1 MCIMKSRFSIALL
14 LFVAL
19 CTLAM
24 GQNTSIIIK
33 GNVKARSNG
42 ETLVGVSITEVDATN
57 RVQSGTVTDEDGNY
71 LLKIK
76 SPNNKLAFNY
86 MGFKKQTLAI
96 GNNRTINVSLEDAT
110 VELGTVTIQG
120 EKKFGSGDFQ
130 IPEREISQA
139 VQTLNMGDLEGIQVG
154 SIDEALQG
162 RIAGLD
168 IVSNSGNPG
177 SGSSMRIRG
186 TSSINSNAEPL
197 LVMNGIAYSVDSDP
211 NFDFVNSNQEQWA
224 SMLSINPDDIL
235 EITVLKDAASTAI
248 WGTRGANGV
257 ISIVTK
263 KGAIGPTRI
272 QYTYR
277 LSGTKQ
283 PKGVNMLN
291 GDDYTMM
298 MKQALFNAEQDEAA
312 SDVPELSYDPSFSEY
327 EEFNNNTDWVKEV
340 SQIGVIHDHNLSISG
355 GGERAQFRISAGFL
369 DNTGTIIG
377 TGMNRVTTRTSMD
390 YTVSDRLR
398 FSSEFS
404 FTYTKR
410 ENASGSIL
418 DLAYRKMPNVSIYEQ
433 DANGND
439 TEKYYTISR
448 TSELDAAQRDLQN
461 PVALA
466 KLGKS
471 DETSYSIIPV
481 LRLTYDL
488 SDPDVNYLRYQATFQ
503 FNVNNSKRASFT
515 PWEVSN
521 VAWDNSSVNAASNSA
536 SQSSGIDV
544 DNSLT
549 WQPRFTDR
557 DHNLVVSLN
566 QQMRTS
572 NSGSQNVDSY
582 GISSRTS
589 HDATQEAYLSSIG
602 SGRSSS
608 RGVGLSGRFNYSYK
622 RKYVLSGTLRRDGSN
637 KFGEDKRWGYF
648 PGLSAKWIISDEPFM
663 DFTKSIISEFSVRPS
678 WGLTGREPGGSYLH
692 FSRYTAYDK
701 YIDMQ
706 AIRPISLRLSNL
718 QWETTSQF
726 NYGAD
731 LRLFDRKLNIEWNA
745 YFKRTTDMLFS
756 GFALPQSSGFESIS
770 NVNAGT
776 MDNEG
781 YEVNFNTSRLVKF
794 GKFTADFS
802 MNFANNFNKII
813 EIDETILKSYN
824 KDYDFK
830 NKTYMTRLETGHSY
844 GSIYGFLDR
853 GVYKYDKYIPDEQE
867 DAPVARDVNG
877 NVIVDE
883 YGIGLPMTFAYGTT
897 SQYEFRGGDA
907 KYEDINHDG
916 TIDELDIVYLGNSN
930 PLFSGGF
937 GTSLRYKDLSCNMFF
952 NYRVGNKVVN
962 MARMNAE
969 SMYGYDNQSIAV
981 NWRWRKDGDVTP
993 IPRAL
998 KQAGF
1003 NSLGS
1008 SRYVEDAS
1016 FLRFRNI
1023 QINYAVPA
1031 AKLKPYKIDR
1041 LSVYLTVNN
1050 IAVFSKY
1057 TGVDPEVGTGNMGN
1071 VASDNSKTPR
1081 SKDLTFGLTVGL

>member
-1 MCIMKSRFSIALL
+1 MKSKFSIALL

-19 CTLAM
+19 CTFAM
-24 GQNTSIIIK
+24 GQATSSIIVK
-33 GNVKARSNG
+33 GSVKAKLNG
-42 ETLVGVSITEVDATN
+42 ETLIGVQVSEIDATN
-57 RVQSGTVTDEDGNY
+57 RVQNGTVTNEDGEY
-71 LLKIK
+71 VIKIK
-76 SPNNKLAFNY
+76 SPNNKLTFNLLGY
-86 MGFKKQTLAI
+86 KKQSLAI
-96 GNNRTINVSLEDAT
+96 GNARTINVTMEDAAIEMGEVT
-110 VELGTVTIQG
+110 VRGVKT
-120 EKKFGSGDFQ
+120 FGDGGFN
-130 IPEREISQA
+130 IPKREISIA
-139 VQTLNMGDLEGIQVG
+139 AQTLDFGDIEGLQVG

-168 IVSNSGNPG
+168 IVSNGGYPG
-177 SGSSMRIRG
+177 SGSTMRIRG
-186 TSSINSNAEPL
+186 TSSITGSSEPL
-197 LVMNGIAYSVDSDP
+197 LVMNGIPYTVDKDP

-224 SMLSINPDDIL
+224 NMLSINPDDIL

-263 KGAIGPTRI
+263 KGAIGPTKV

-283 PKGVNMLN
+283 PKGLNILN

-298 MKQALFNAEQDEAA
+298 MKQALFNAEQNETAA
-312 SDVPELSYDPSFSEY
+312 NVPELSYNPSFSEY
-327 EEFNNNTDWVKEV
+327 EEFNNNTDWIKAV
-340 SQIGVIHDHNLSISG
+340 SRIGVIHDHNLSISG
-355 GGERAQFRISAGFL
+355 GGERAQFRISTGFL
-369 DNTGTIIG
+369 DNKGTIIG

-404 FTYTKR
+404 FSYSKTD
-410 ENASGSIL
+410 NANGSIL
-418 DLAYRKMPNVSIYEQ
+418 DIAYRKMPNASIYEQ

-439 TEKYYTISR
+439 TEKFYVIKRSST
-448 TSELDAAQRDLQN
+448 LDAAQRDLQN

-466 KLGKS
+466 MLGKS
-471 DETSYSIIPV
+471 DNTSYSIQPT

-488 SDPDVNYLRYQATFQ
+488 MDPDVNYLRYTASFN
-503 FNVNNSKRASFT
+503 FNVSNSKSASFT

-521 VAWDNSSVNAASNSA
+521 VAWDNSSVNAASNSS
-536 SQSSGIDV
+536 SQSAGINV
-544 DNSLT
+544 DNSLS
-549 WQPRFTDR
+549 WQPRFSTR
-557 DHNLVVSLN
+557 DHNLVVSVNN
-566 QQMRTS
+566 QIRTS
-572 NSGSQNVDSY
+572 SSGSQNVSSY

-608 RGVGLSGRFNYSYK
+608 RGISLSGRFNYSYK
-622 RKYVLSGTLRRDGSN
+622 GKYVLSGTLNRSGSN
-637 KFGEDKRWGYF
+637 KFGEGKRYGYF

-663 DFTKSIISEFSVRPS
+663 DFSKGIISEFSIRPS
-678 WGLTGREPGGSYLH
+678 WGLSGREPSGSYLH

-706 AIRPISLRLSNL
+706 AIRPVSLRLSNL

-731 LRLFDRKLNIEWNA
+731 LRLFDNRLNIEYNG
-745 YFKRTTDMLFS
+745 YYKRTSNMLFS
-756 GFALPQSSGFESIS
+756 NFALPQTSGFASIS
-770 NVNAGT
+770 NINAGT

-781 YEVNFNTSRLVKF
+781 YEVNFNASRLIKY
-794 GKFTADFS
+794 GKFTADFN
-802 MNFANNFNKII
+802 MNFSNGFNKIV

-830 NKTYMTRLETGHSY
+830 NKTYMTRLEVGHSY
-844 GSIYGFLDR
+844 GSIYGFRYL
-853 GVYKYDKYIPDEQE
+853 GVYKYDKYIPGEQE

-877 NVIVDE
+877 RVIVDE
-883 YGIGLPMTFAYGTT
+883 MGNGLPMTFAYGTT
-897 SQYEFRGGDA
+897 SQYQFRGGDA
-907 KYEDINHDG
+907 MYADINKDG
-916 TIDELDIVYLGNSN
+916 TIDELDIIYLGNSN
-930 PLFSGGF
+930 PLVTGGF
-937 GTSLRYKDLSCNMFF
+937 GTTLRYKDLSCNMFF
-952 NYRVGNKVVN
+952 NYRIGNKVVN

-981 NWRWRKDGDVTP
+981 NWRWRKDGDET
-993 IPRAL
+993 IMPRAL

-1008 SRYVEDAS
+1008 DRYVEDAS
-1016 FLRFRNI
+1016 FLRFKYI
-1023 QINYAVPA
+1023 QLNYAVPS
-1031 AKLKPYKIDR
+1031 AKLRPYKIDR
-1041 LSVYLTVNN
+1041 LSLYLNVNN
-1050 IAVFSKY
+1050 IAVFSSY
-1057 TGVDPEVGTGNMGN
+1057 TGVDPEVGTGGMGN

-1081 SKDLTFGLTVGL
+1081 TRDLTFGLTVGL